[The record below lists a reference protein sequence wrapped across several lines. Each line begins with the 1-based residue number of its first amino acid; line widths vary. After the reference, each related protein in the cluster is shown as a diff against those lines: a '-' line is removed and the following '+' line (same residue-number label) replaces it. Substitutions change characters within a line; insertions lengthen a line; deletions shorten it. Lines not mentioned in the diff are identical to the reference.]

1 MQVYKAKGYQ
11 INDCSLTGANGGLL
25 VNGASATVK
34 NLDVSG
40 NTFGGIEVSKG
51 AKASEGS
58 TLTVSG
64 TITNTT
70 EEYGKPTIWI
80 DGKDDG
86 NIVNADALFSTDTV
100 KANQIQYYIEEANAS
115 E

>member
-1 MQVYKAKGYQ
+1 MQVYNAKGYQ
-11 INDCSLTGANGGLL
+11 INECKLTGANGGLL
-25 VNGASATVK
+25 VNGAEATINNV
-34 NLDVSG
+34 DVSG

-51 AKASEGS
+51 AAVSKGS

-86 NIVNADALFSTDTV
+86 NTVNAESLFSTEAV
-100 KANQIQYYIEEANAS
+100 KPDQIQYYIEEENAS
-115 E
+115 A